1 MVDRADSNNVD
12 NGESRLA
19 LPTNNTDQAFSAQDL
34 MRDAA
39 PMQIALADTQRSVAK
54 TSAGDMLNGFSLEE
68 SPSTNFQPNGNPML
82 IAEARCTTGWA
93 TVYGTTGNPMADGTP
108 YTGREQGVAI
118 DMRTP
123 VLGAELGDRLVI
135 TNLNNGLSTT
145 QIARDRGG
153 FGNPRE
159 YGTPN
164 GQPRL
169 VDLTHAAAD
178 RINAGDM
185 TPVRV
190 CKVE

>member
-1 MVDRADSNNVD
+1 MVDRADSRTLD
-12 NGESRLA
+12 SAESKLA
-19 LPTNNTDQAFSAQDL
+19 LPTNNSEQVFSAQDL
-34 MRDAA
+34 LASA
-39 PMQIALADTQRSVAK
+39 TPMKTALAETQTSIAK
-54 TSAGDMLNGFSLEE
+54 TSAADMLNGFSLEE
-68 SPSTNFQPNGNPML
+68 STQSIIQPPPML
-82 IAEARCTTGWA
+82 MAEARCATGWA
-93 TVYGTTGNPMADGTP
+93 TIYGTTGNPMADGTP

-123 VLGAELGDRLVI
+123 VLDSQLGDRLVI
-135 TNLNNGLSTT
+135 TNLNNNRSTT

-159 YGTPN
+159 FGTPD

-169 VDLTHAAAD
+169 VDLTYAAAN
-178 RINAGDM
+178 RIGAGDM

>member
-1 MVDRADSNNVD
+1 
-12 NGESRLA
+12 
-19 LPTNNTDQAFSAQDL
+19 
-34 MRDAA
+34 
-39 PMQIALADTQRSVAK
+39 
-54 TSAGDMLNGFSLEE
+54 
-68 SPSTNFQPNGNPML
+68 
-82 IAEARCTTGWA
+82 
-93 TVYGTTGNPMADGTP
+93 MADGTP

-123 VLGAELGDRLVI
+123 VLDSQLGDRLVI
-135 TNLNNGLSTT
+135 TNLNNNRSTT

-159 YGTPN
+159 YGTPD

-169 VDLTHAAAD
+169 VDLTYAAAN
-178 RINAGDM
+178 RIGAGDM

>member
-1 MVDRADSNNVD
+1 MVDRADSRTLD
-12 NGESRLA
+12 SAESKLA
-19 LPTNNTDQAFSAQDL
+19 LPTNNSEQVFSAQDL
-34 MRDAA
+34 LASA
-39 PMQIALADTQRSVAK
+39 TPMKSALAETQSSIAK
-54 TSAGDMLNGFSLEE
+54 TSAADMLNGFSLEE
-68 SPSTNFQPNGNPML
+68 STQSIIQPPPML
-82 IAEARCTTGWA
+82 MAEARCATGWA
-93 TVYGTTGNPMADGTP
+93 TIYGTTGNPMADGTP

-123 VLGAELGDRLVI
+123 VLDSQLGDRLVI
-135 TNLNNGLSTT
+135 TNLNNNRSTT

-159 YGTPN
+159 YGTPD

-169 VDLTHAAAD
+169 VDLTYAAAN
-178 RINAGDM
+178 RIGAGDM

>member
-1 MVDRADSNNVD
+1 MVDRADSRTLD
-12 NGESRLA
+12 RAESKLA
-19 LPTNNTDQAFSAQDL
+19 LPTNNSEQVFSAQDL
-34 MRDAA
+34 LASA
-39 PMQIALADTQRSVAK
+39 TPMKTALAETQTSIAK
-54 TSAGDMLNGFSLEE
+54 TSAADMLNGFSLEE
-68 SPSTNFQPNGNPML
+68 STQSIIQPPPML
-82 IAEARCTTGWA
+82 MAEARCATGWA
-93 TVYGTTGNPMADGTP
+93 TIYGTTGNPMADGTP

-123 VLGAELGDRLVI
+123 VLDSQLGDRLVI
-135 TNLNNGLSTT
+135 TNLNNNRSTT

-159 YGTPN
+159 YGTPD

-169 VDLTHAAAD
+169 VDLTYAAAN
-178 RINAGDM
+178 RIGAGDM

>member
-1 MVDRADSNNVD
+1 MVDRADSRTLD
-12 NGESRLA
+12 SAESKLA
-19 LPTNNTDQAFSAQDL
+19 LPTNNFDQVFSAQDL
-34 MRDAA
+34 FANA
-39 PMQIALADTQRSVAK
+39 TPIKAALAETQTSIAK
-54 TSAGDMLNGFSLEE
+54 TSAADMLNGFSLEE
-68 SPSTNFQPNGNPML
+68 STQSIIQPPPML
-82 IAEARCTTGWA
+82 MAEARCATGWA
-93 TVYGTTGNPMADGTP
+93 TIYGTTGNPMADGTP

-123 VLGAELGDRLVI
+123 VLDSQLGDRLVI
-135 TNLNNGLSTT
+135 TNLNNNRSTT

-159 YGTPN
+159 YGTPD

-169 VDLTHAAAD
+169 VDLTYAAAN
-178 RINAGDM
+178 RIGAGDM

>member
-1 MVDRADSNNVD
+1 MVDRADSRTLD
-12 NGESRLA
+12 SAESKLA
-19 LPTNNTDQAFSAQDL
+19 LPTNNSEQVFSAQDL
-34 MRDAA
+34 LASA
-39 PMQIALADTQRSVAK
+39 TPMKTALAETQTSIAK
-54 TSAGDMLNGFSLEE
+54 TSAADMLNGFSLEE
-68 SPSTNFQPNGNPML
+68 STQSIIQPPPML
-82 IAEARCTTGWA
+82 MAEARCATGWA
-93 TVYGTTGNPMADGTP
+93 TIYGTTGNPMADGTP

-123 VLGAELGDRLVI
+123 VLDSQLGDRLVI
-135 TNLNNGLSTT
+135 TNLNNNRSTT

-159 YGTPN
+159 YGTPD

-169 VDLTHAAAD
+169 VDLTYAAAN
-178 RINAGDM
+178 RIGAGDM